1 MPSERE
7 EVALVVID
15 MLNAYD
21 HEDADEL
28 AKNVEPVVPR
38 IRELIDRAGDAGVEV
53 IYVNDN
59 YGDWSA
65 SAADL
70 AESACAGERPERRH
84 VTGAMVFGVG
94 WGVANACPGPILAHV
109 GQGIGWGVF
118 TFAGVIAGVHL
129 YLRQGASETEPA
141 ADRAAPSPLSRT
153 SSPTPS

>member
-70 AESACAGERPERRH
+70 AESACAGERPDLVEPLLPPDDAPFVVKARH
-84 VTGAMVFGVG
+84 SIFFETPLDYLVSQKEIGRLVLTGQVTEQ
-94 WGVANACPGPILAHV
+94 CILYSA
-109 GQGIGWGVF
+109 
-118 TFAGVIAGVHL
+118 L
-129 YLRQGASETEPA
+129 
-141 ADRAAPSPLSRT
+141 D
-153 SSPTPS
+153 